1 MYKEIASMIDLAS
14 SGTVAESK
22 EGGGM
27 EEEKSSEGKVDE
39 GDDQVGSMVVR
50 PPIIK
55 KNTRRLSQQLKSHLV
70 MSDNE
75 INFKIGD
82 VVKAVP
88 EGEQM
93 KFEGICVAIDEQ
105 LKLMLIDF
113 GDGEEVRELGS

>member
-1 MYKEIASMIDLAS
+1 MIDLAS